1 METEPKKKQIND
13 SIYSVLRLF
22 PRKGVKITENMDY
35 RRTYNRD
42 ITVPIQDMLFETV
55 INNDYVILSASAA
68 LALSDIP
75 WNGPIGND
83 VFDGILVHRVWPG
96 V

>member
-1 METEPKKKQIND
+1 M
-13 SIYSVLRLF
+13 LRLF

>member
-1 METEPKKKQIND
+1 MF
-13 SIYSVLRLF
+13 RLF